1 MIHLWCL
8 WFKIYNLNWKLLL
21 LVGHIFCGNFME
33 LKIDFNAIILRK
45 KISRDYMAKQKIFSI
60 YFDEIPVQNSPFWK

>member
-1 MIHLWCL
+1 
-8 WFKIYNLNWKLLL
+8 
-21 LVGHIFCGNFME
+21 ME

-60 YFDEIPVQNSPFWK
+60 YFDEIPVQNSPF